1 MAYDE
6 WHGSYIIRFPGGPV
20 FDTSVDSK
28 ELCHKDIVVLSQF
41 CAEVIT

>member
-6 WHGSYIIRFPGGPV
+6 WDGSYIIRFPGVPV
-20 FDTSVDSK
+20 FDTSVDL
-28 ELCHKDIVVLSQF
+28 EGLCHKDIVVLSQF